1 MICNFKF
8 LKTPHSVIQD
18 LVIMLDMSNCLDIS
32 SCLQSM
38 HDSRGSVVCRSCL
51 AVTNTSNVSALPDNP
66 FVMRMLN
73 NNNDHYHS
81 QQRPGLIA
89 GASPPPVTPSQV
101 VELVESA
108 LVKIPA
114 MKAARSR
121 KAVEMRRVKEM
132 VETLGRRT
140 VEILNHNLRQRALLD
155 TVETELGELKVKL
168 ETKINPGDIRSLNY
182 VYGKTLELRKSL
194 NTEVEFCCIEDLKEA
209 AHQSKVKMEFERPA
223 EILSRLG
230 AGLDKMF
237 MELLASPDDDP
248 NVFVVKSLLVD
259 ILANKIA
266 EGNPRFREIMMADM
280 EIREPTVLAHQLET
294 LVEDPVEA
302 QELDIAGAGS
312 SSFIHNEVE
321 VTSPAVVSPGSVR
334 PSIPHPAKPS
344 FSEMAKKPAAAA
356 AEPTPPKS
364 RRMSTK
370 HSSRPRCFLQLQ
382 EANKPPFRVV
392 IELRP
397 DVAPMMVENFLRL
410 CQGLPDGRGY
420 RGSRLFRAKKDDY
433 VAGGDFEYNDGT
445 GSQSSY
451 EEEYFLADRSTLG
464 NHKGAI
470 RMKGV
475 QRTSDGRCKIGSQFM
490 IWVADMEDKGYQ
502 HSLVFGAVVDG
513 LQELVEISRIG
524 SRQRGPVSW
533 LMNSHVTIIDCG
545 VL

>member
-81 QQRPGLIA
+81 QQLPGLIA
-89 GASPPPVTPSQV
+89 GASPPPVSPSQV
-101 VELVESA
+101 VEVVESA

-140 VEILNHNLRQRALLD
+140 AEILNHNLRQRALLD

-223 EILSRLG
+223 
-230 AGLDKMF
+230 
-237 MELLASPDDDP
+237 
-248 NVFVVKSLLVD
+248 
-259 ILANKIA
+259 
-266 EGNPRFREIMMADM
+266 
-280 EIREPTVLAHQLET
+280 
-294 LVEDPVEA
+294 
-302 QELDIAGAGS
+302 
-312 SSFIHNEVE
+312 
-321 VTSPAVVSPGSVR
+321 
-334 PSIPHPAKPS
+334 
-344 FSEMAKKPAAAA
+344 
-356 AEPTPPKS
+356 
-364 RRMSTK
+364 
-370 HSSRPRCFLQLQ
+370 
-382 EANKPPFRVV
+382 
-392 IELRP
+392 
-397 DVAPMMVENFLRL
+397 
-410 CQGLPDGRGY
+410 
-420 RGSRLFRAKKDDY
+420 
-433 VAGGDFEYNDGT
+433 
-445 GSQSSY
+445 
-451 EEEYFLADRSTLG
+451 
-464 NHKGAI
+464 
-470 RMKGV
+470 
-475 QRTSDGRCKIGSQFM
+475 
-490 IWVADMEDKGYQ
+490 
-502 HSLVFGAVVDG
+502 
-513 LQELVEISRIG
+513 
-524 SRQRGPVSW
+524 
-533 LMNSHVTIIDCG
+533 
-545 VL
+545 